1 MSPKKYNKLF
11 NSWRWSIKDTKY
23 DHILYLVVV
32 DQNLVDNSKKLSE
45 KPSRETTKEELA
57 YTGALPNWML

>member
-1 MSPKKYNKLF
+1 MYPKKYNKLF
-11 NSWRWSIKDTKY
+11 NSWRWSIKDTKD

-45 KPSRETTKEELA
+45 KPSRETTKGELA
-57 YTGALPNWML
+57 YTRDLQTWML